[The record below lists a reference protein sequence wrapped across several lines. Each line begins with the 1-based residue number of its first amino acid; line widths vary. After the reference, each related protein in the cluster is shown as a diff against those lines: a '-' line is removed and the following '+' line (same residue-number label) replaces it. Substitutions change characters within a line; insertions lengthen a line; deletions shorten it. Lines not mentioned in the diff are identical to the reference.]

1 MKQIPVR
8 TIRAAANELSALSL
22 FNIRRIE
29 DILGGKDLVQELHRH
44 DFYYVL
50 AVDKGKGVHEIDF
63 NPYKIRDRS
72 VFFMRPGQVH
82 QLVIKKGSRG
92 YLLEFKHAF
101 YREREQ
107 GHPLLRSAS
116 GESMSVFS
124 LHRFQK
130 ILYTLNAI
138 LEEYTAKETG
148 FMQAIQAHL
157 DNFFIALARNP
168 SGAKLSDGINSKHS
182 QQQFDKLTQL
192 IESNIAS
199 HKSVAQYA
207 DMLNLSVYQLN
218 AITRSTVGKTT
229 SELIDE
235 YIILEAKRYLLA
247 TTSQIS
253 QIAFHLGYDDASYF
267 SRFFRKHTGHTPEA
281 FRNNFT

>member
-1 MKQIPVR
+1 MKHIPVR
-8 TIRAAANELSALSL
+8 TIRAAANELPALSL

-29 DILGGKDLVQELHRH
+29 EILEGKDLVQELHRH

-50 AVDKGKGVHEIDF
+50 GVEKGKGMHEIDF
-63 NPYKIRDRS
+63 NAYKIRDRS

-82 QLVIKKGSRG
+82 QIKLQANSRG
-92 YLLEFKHAF
+92 HLLEFKQAF

-107 GHPLLRSAS
+107 GHQLLRSAS
-116 GESMSVFS
+116 AESMSVFS
-124 LHRFQK
+124 VRQFQK
-130 ILYTLNAI
+130 ILDTLNAI

-157 DNFFIALARNP
+157 DNFFITVARNL
-168 SGAKLSDGINSKHS
+168 SGSKLSDGINSKHA
-182 QQQFDKLTQL
+182 QQQLDKLTQL

-218 AITRSTVGKTT
+218 AITRCTVDKTT

-267 SRFFRKHTGHTPEA
+267 SRFFRKQTGHTPEA